1 MSRWFIIFLASL
13 LIVLGTR
20 YGTFAPIPA
29 SAFTDCETPVQE
41 NKLQGLWELDRIN
54 NYEAF
59 HEATSSKAGFLGF
72 LELNVYPFILGRSQ
86 LYRIEQCGA
95 EVALAVNYLRTWL
108 VAKAEIE
115 EPDIKVEMKDF
126 TSELKETL
134 EETFEEVL
142 TDVKDALAIKA
153 KPESDKS
160 LKFLQKSDNLEVSAE
175 LSFSADEINIFGT
188 LNGKNYQEKIYYDA
202 GELVREIMFAE
213 SSLGSTDFIY
223 RRYP

>member
-1 MSRWFIIFLASL
+1 MSRWFIIFLTSL
-13 LIVLGTR
+13 LIVLGIR
-20 YGTFAPIPA
+20 YGTFAPIPT
-29 SAFTDCETPVQE
+29 SAFSDCDTPVEE

-59 HEATSSKAGFLGF
+59 HEATSLKTGFLGF
-72 LELNVYPFILGRSQ
+72 LEVNTYPFLLERSQ
-86 LYRIEQCGA
+86 LYRIEKCGA

-108 VAKAEIE
+108 VAEAVIE

-153 KPESDKS
+153 SPESDKS
-160 LKFLQKSDNLEVSAE
+160 LKFLQKSDN
-175 LSFSADEINIFGT
+175 F
-188 LNGKNYQEKIYYDA
+188 
-202 GELVREIMFAE
+202 
-213 SSLGSTDFIY
+213 
-223 RRYP
+223 

>member
-115 EPDIKVEMKDF
+115 GIVPIE
-126 TSELKETL
+126 
-134 EETFEEVL
+134 
-142 TDVKDALAIKA
+142 
-153 KPESDKS
+153 
-160 LKFLQKSDNLEVSAE
+160 
-175 LSFSADEINIFGT
+175 
-188 LNGKNYQEKIYYDA
+188 
-202 GELVREIMFAE
+202 
-213 SSLGSTDFIY
+213 
-223 RRYP
+223 